1 MMGNLLRPLERTV
14 TAADGHSYERAALQ
28 SLFLSQLQRQQQQ
41 TTMQQAMLNHIQ
53 AINENIRGG
62 QGASQGSVAA
72 QLAAQSA
79 FFNAASNK

>member
-1 MMGNLLRPLERTV
+1 MLGLCLEAVPGLPT
-14 TAADGHSYERAALQ
+14 AALQ